1 MKEYSIGL
9 VKPFAE
15 RINAWDNSGTH
26 VQLLLKT
33 NLIDFLCRMQD
44 EAYLRKASDYFNS
57 LNPFYFIFPF
67 QINNTY
73 DYFYRIS
80 KVPLDIK
87 CTFCNFDANDF
98 EMFTVYS

>member
-57 LNPFYFIFPF
+57 LNPFYFIFPS

-73 DYFYRIS
+73 DYFYKIS
-80 KVPLDIK
+80 LLLRS
-87 CTFCNFDANDF
+87 
-98 EMFTVYS
+98 FTIIFSN